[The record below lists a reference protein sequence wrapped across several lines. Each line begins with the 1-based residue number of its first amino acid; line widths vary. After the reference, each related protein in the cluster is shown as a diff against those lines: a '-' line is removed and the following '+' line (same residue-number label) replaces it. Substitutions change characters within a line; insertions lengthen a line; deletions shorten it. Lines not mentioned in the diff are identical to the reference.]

1 MCNEVVR
8 YQVLHCCL
16 WPLYLVDIT
25 YTKYTECTF
34 SSTHRLQVYRRN
46 RPPQPHLNPADSTVA
61 VVIYPPVVCTI
72 LPRMQMFEK
81 GRKSKQR

>member
-1 MCNEVVR
+1 M
-8 YQVLHCCL
+8 YLFLH
-16 WPLYLVDIT
+16 PP
-25 YTKYTECTF
+25 
-34 SSTHRLQVYRRN
+34 STGLQKELTTTTS
-46 RPPQPHLNPADSTVA
+46 LNPADSTVA